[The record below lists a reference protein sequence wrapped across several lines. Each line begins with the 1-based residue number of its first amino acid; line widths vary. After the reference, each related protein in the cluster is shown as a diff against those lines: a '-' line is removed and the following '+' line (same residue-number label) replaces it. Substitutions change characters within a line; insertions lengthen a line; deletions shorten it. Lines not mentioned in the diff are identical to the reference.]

1 MYKNPANEKVRIRN
15 IFDDDLTLSL
25 PRSDF
30 LQCFLLWSMRRLE
43 GEFPD
48 SEQGEEKTSVLRQE
62 TPLTQ
67 QANFLLIRESWSC
80 THGHVCFYSPETK
93 EREERSQDTPAD
105 LLIGWGKGSSNTLAS
120 WLRVYKAPI
129 IGAGWG
135 VGHIPFLAGG
145 RKWGRGS

>member
-62 TPLTQ
+62 MLLTQ
-67 QANFLLIRESWSC
+67 LTNFLMIRESQSQ
-80 THGHVCFYSPETK
+80 THGRVC
-93 EREERSQDTPAD
+93 A
-105 LLIGWGKGSSNTLAS
+105 
-120 WLRVYKAPI
+120 
-129 IGAGWG
+129 
-135 VGHIPFLAGG
+135 
-145 RKWGRGS
+145 